1 MNTQLAYTTTRN
13 FIRFGLLIGL
23 LLAAPAQA
31 QAELRWYD
39 QAGIDKGATL
49 YKQNCASCHGQNG
62 EGTADWKKTDAN
74 GNYPPPPLNGTAHTW
89 HHSINLLKK
98 TILEG
103 GARLGGLMP
112 GFKDK
117 LTDEEIDAV
126 IAFFQSKWPDEVYAN
141 WAGRN
146 KGSDIPAIGNLK
158 QDSAQGVSANAGKM
172 TRLLESRLGSN
183 RFSEPV
189 ESPVKGIFMTKMGSE
204 YGYLTE
210 DGRYLF
216 MGNLIDLQQGKNLTD
231 ISRRGTAIVEINKVA
246 LDGKTIFAAIG
257 VEKAILNVFTDTSCP
272 YCKQLH
278 SEVAYLQQAGISV
291 HYLPY
296 PRGGRQGPGYQTLRQ
311 VWCAEDRAK
320 AMTIAKGLDSGN
332 LPAGDCASAAFV
344 DAGYALGN
352 RVGVTGTPSLYK
364 SNGENIQGYVPY
376 KELIQKVLNN

>member
-1 MNTQLAYTTTRN
+1 MMRFVLLA
-13 FIRFGLLIGL
+13 GL
-23 LLAAPAQA
+23 LLAAPVQA
-31 QAELRWYD
+31 QDRWYD
-39 QAGIDKGATL
+39 QADIDKGATL

-74 GNYPPPPLNGTAHTW
+74 GNYPPPPLNGSAHSW
-89 HHSINLLKK
+89 HHSIELLRS
-98 TILEG
+98 TIAQG

-112 GFKDK
+112 GFKST
-117 LTDEEIDAV
+117 LNDEEIDAV

-146 KGSDIPAIGNLK
+146 QASSIPAIATVEDN
-158 QDSAQGVSANAGKM
+158 SARETSARASEM
-172 TRLLESRLGSN
+172 TRMLQSRLGSN

-189 ESPVKGIFMTKMGSE
+189 ETPVQGIFMTRFGAN

-210 DGRYLF
+210 DGRYIF
-216 MGNLIDLQQGKNLTD
+216 IGNLIDLRQGENLTD
-231 ISRRGTAIVEINKVA
+231 TSRRRTAIDEINKVA
-246 LDGKTIFAAIG
+246 LDDKTIFPAIG
-257 VEKAILNVFTDTSCP
+257 EEKAVLNVFTDTSCP

-278 SEVAYLQQAGISV
+278 SEISFLQQAGISI

-296 PRGGRQGPGYQTLRQ
+296 PRGGRQGPGYQSLRQ
-311 VWCAEDRAK
+311 VWCASDRA
-320 AMTIAKGLDSGN
+320 AALTIASGLDSGD

-344 DAGYALGN
+344 DAGFALGN

-376 KELIQKVLNN
+376 RELIQKVLSN

>member
-1 MNTQLAYTTTRN
+1 MSNLVACKTSRYLG
-13 FIRFGLLIGL
+13 RFVLLTGL
-23 LLAAPAQA
+23 LLAAPVQA
-31 QAELRWYD
+31 QNRWYD
-39 QAGIDKGATL
+39 QADIDKGATL

-89 HHSINLLKK
+89 HHSKKLLRS
-98 TILEG
+98 TISEG

-117 LTDEEIDAV
+117 LSDKEIDAV

-146 KGSDIPAIGNLK
+146 TGSGIPPIANSE
-158 QDSAQGVSANAGKM
+158 DNSAPGTSANATRM
-172 TRLLESRLGSN
+172 TQMLKSRLGSN

-189 ESPVKGIFMTKMGSE
+189 ESPVKGIFMTRFGSN

-216 MGNLIDLQQGKNLTD
+216 IGNLIDLQQGENLTD
-231 ISRRGTAIVEINKVA
+231 ISRRRTAIDEINGIAADDKI
-246 LDGKTIFAAIG
+246 IFPAIG
-257 VEKAILNVFTDTSCP
+257 AEKAVLNVFTDTSCP

-278 SEVAYLQQAGISV
+278 SEISFLQQAGISV

-296 PRGGRQGPGYQTLRQ
+296 PRGGRQGPGYQVLRQ
-311 VWCAEDRAK
+311 VWCAEDRAR
-320 AMTIAKGLDSGN
+320 ALTIAKDLDSGE
-332 LPAGDCASAAFV
+332 LPPGDCASAAFV

-352 RVGVTGTPSLYK
+352 RIGVTGTPSLYK

-376 KELIQKVLNN
+376 KELIQKVLNH

>member
-1 MNTQLAYTTTRN
+1 MSNLVACKTSRYLG
-13 FIRFGLLIGL
+13 RFVLLTGL
-23 LLAAPAQA
+23 LLAAPVQA
-31 QAELRWYD
+31 QNRWYD
-39 QAGIDKGATL
+39 QADIDKGATL

-89 HHSINLLKK
+89 HHSKKLLRS
-98 TILEG
+98 TISEG

-117 LTDEEIDAV
+117 LSDKEIDAV

-146 KGSDIPAIGNLK
+146 TGSGIPPIANSE
-158 QDSAQGVSANAGKM
+158 DNSAPGTSANATRM
-172 TRLLESRLGSN
+172 TQMLKSRLGSN

-189 ESPVKGIFMTKMGSE
+189 ESPVKGIFMTRFGSN

-216 MGNLIDLQQGKNLTD
+216 IGNLIDLQQGENLTD
-231 ISRRGTAIVEINKVA
+231 ISRRRTAIDEINGIAADDKI
-246 LDGKTIFAAIG
+246 IFPAIG
-257 VEKAILNVFTDTSCP
+257 AEKAVLNVFTDTSCP

-278 SEVAYLQQAGISV
+278 SEISFLQQAGISV

-296 PRGGRQGPGYQTLRQ
+296 PRGGRQGPGYQVLRQ

-320 AMTIAKGLDSGN
+320 ALTIAKDLDSGE
-332 LPAGDCASAAFV
+332 LPPGDCASAAFV

-352 RVGVTGTPSLYK
+352 RIGVTGTPSLYK

-376 KELIQKVLNN
+376 KELIQKVLNH

>member
-1 MNTQLAYTTTRN
+1 MSNLVACKTSRYLG
-13 FIRFGLLIGL
+13 RFVLLTGL
-23 LLAAPAQA
+23 LLAAPVQA
-31 QAELRWYD
+31 QNRWYD
-39 QAGIDKGATL
+39 QADIDKGATL

-89 HHSINLLKK
+89 HHSKKLLRS
-98 TILEG
+98 TISEG

-117 LTDEEIDAV
+117 LSDKEIDAV

-146 KGSDIPAIGNLK
+146 TGSGIPPIANSE
-158 QDSAQGVSANAGKM
+158 DNSAPGTSANASRM
-172 TRLLESRLGSN
+172 TQMLKSRLGSN

-189 ESPVKGIFMTKMGSE
+189 ESPVKGIFMTRFGSN

-216 MGNLIDLQQGKNLTD
+216 IGNLIDLQQGENLTD
-231 ISRRGTAIVEINKVA
+231 ISRRRTAIDEINGIAADDKI
-246 LDGKTIFAAIG
+246 IFPAIG
-257 VEKAILNVFTDTSCP
+257 AEKAVLNVFTDTSCP

-278 SEVAYLQQAGISV
+278 SEISFLQQAGISV

-296 PRGGRQGPGYQTLRQ
+296 PRGGRQGPGYQVLRQ
-311 VWCAEDRAK
+311 VWCAEDRAR
-320 AMTIAKGLDSGN
+320 ALTIAKDLDSGE
-332 LPAGDCASAAFV
+332 LPPGDCASAAFV

-352 RVGVTGTPSLYK
+352 RIGVTGTPSLYK

-376 KELIQKVLNN
+376 KELIQKVLNH

>member
-1 MNTQLAYTTTRN
+1 VSSLVACKISRYLSR
-13 FIRFGLLIGL
+13 IVLLVGL
-23 LLAAPAQA
+23 LLAAQVQA
-31 QAELRWYD
+31 QNRWYD
-39 QAGIDKGATL
+39 QADIDKGATL
-49 YKQNCASCHGQNG
+49 YKQNCAACHGPNG

-89 HHSINLLKK
+89 HHSKKLLRS
-98 TILEG
+98 TISEG

-112 GFKDK
+112 GFKGK

-146 KGSDIPAIGNLK
+146 TGNGIPPIANPEDNSAPETAADTTRMTQMLK
-158 QDSAQGVSANAGKM
+158 
-172 TRLLESRLGSN
+172 SRLGSS

-189 ESPVKGIFMTKMGSE
+189 ESPVNGIFMTRFGSN

-216 MGNLIDLQQGKNLTD
+216 IGNLIDLQQGKNLTD
-231 ISRRGTAIVEINKVA
+231 ISRRRTAIDEINAIAAADKI
-246 LDGKTIFAAIG
+246 IFPAIG
-257 VEKAILNVFTDTSCP
+257 AEKAVLNVFTDTSCP

-278 SEVAYLQQAGISV
+278 SEISFLQQAGISV

-296 PRGGRQGPGYQTLRQ
+296 PRGGRQGPGYQVLRQ
-311 VWCAEDRAK
+311 VWCAEDRAR
-320 AMTIAKGLDSGN
+320 ALTIAKDLDSGE
-332 LPAGDCASAAFV
+332 LPPGDCASAAFV

-352 RVGVTGTPSLYK
+352 RIGVTGTPSLYK
-364 SNGENIQGYVPY
+364 SNGENIEGYVPY
-376 KELIQKVLNN
+376 RELIQKVLND

>member
-1 MNTQLAYTTTRN
+1 MSNLVACKTSRYLG
-13 FIRFGLLIGL
+13 RFVLLTGL
-23 LLAAPAQA
+23 LLAAPVQA
-31 QAELRWYD
+31 QNRWYD
-39 QAGIDKGATL
+39 QADIDKGATL
-49 YKQNCASCHGQNG
+49 YKQNCASCHGPNG

-89 HHSINLLKK
+89 HHSKKLLRS
-98 TILEG
+98 TISEG

-117 LTDEEIDAV
+117 LSDKEIDAV

-146 KGSDIPAIGNLK
+146 TGSGIPPIANSE
-158 QDSAQGVSANAGKM
+158 DNSAPGTSANATRM
-172 TRLLESRLGSN
+172 TQMLKSRLGSN

-189 ESPVKGIFMTKMGSE
+189 ESPVKGIFMTRFGSN

-216 MGNLIDLQQGKNLTD
+216 IGNLIDLQQGENLTD
-231 ISRRGTAIVEINKVA
+231 ISRRRTAIDEINGIAADDKI
-246 LDGKTIFAAIG
+246 IFPAIG
-257 VEKAILNVFTDTSCP
+257 AEKAVLNVFTDTSCP

-278 SEVAYLQQAGISV
+278 SEISFLQQAGISV

-296 PRGGRQGPGYQTLRQ
+296 PRGGRQGPGYQVLRQ

-320 AMTIAKGLDSGN
+320 ALTIAKDLDSGE
-332 LPAGDCASAAFV
+332 LPPGDCASAAFV

-352 RVGVTGTPSLYK
+352 RIGVTGTPSLYK

-376 KELIQKVLNN
+376 RELIQKVLNN

>member
-1 MNTQLAYTTTRN
+1 MSNLVACKTSRYLG
-13 FIRFGLLIGL
+13 RFVLLTGL
-23 LLAAPAQA
+23 LLAAPVQA
-31 QAELRWYD
+31 QNRWYD
-39 QAGIDKGATL
+39 QADIDKGATL

-89 HHSINLLKK
+89 HHSKKLLRS
-98 TILEG
+98 TISEG

-117 LTDEEIDAV
+117 LSDKEIDAV

-146 KGSDIPAIGNLK
+146 TGSGIPPIANSE
-158 QDSAQGVSANAGKM
+158 DNSAPGTSANATRM
-172 TRLLESRLGSN
+172 TQMLKSRLGSN

-189 ESPVKGIFMTKMGSE
+189 ESPVKGIFMTRFGSN

-216 MGNLIDLQQGKNLTD
+216 IGNLIDLQQGENLTD
-231 ISRRGTAIVEINKVA
+231 ISRRRTAIDEINGIAADDKI
-246 LDGKTIFAAIG
+246 IFPAIG
-257 VEKAILNVFTDTSCP
+257 AEKAVLNVFTDTSCP

-278 SEVAYLQQAGISV
+278 SEISFLQQAGISV

-296 PRGGRQGPGYQTLRQ
+296 PRGGRQGPGYQVLRQ
-311 VWCAEDRAK
+311 VWCAEDRAR
-320 AMTIAKGLDSGN
+320 ALTIAKDLDSGE
-332 LPAGDCASAAFV
+332 LPPGDCASAAFV

-352 RVGVTGTPSLYK
+352 RIGVTGTPSLYK

-376 KELIQKVLNN
+376 RELIQKVLNN